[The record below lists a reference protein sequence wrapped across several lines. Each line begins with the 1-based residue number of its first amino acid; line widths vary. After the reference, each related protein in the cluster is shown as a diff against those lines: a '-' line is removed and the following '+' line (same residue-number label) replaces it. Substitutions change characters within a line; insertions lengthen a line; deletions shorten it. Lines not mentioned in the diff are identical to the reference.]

1 MSQYVLTY
9 LPSIGD
15 DYLRWAVCDDKGEVI
30 GNADHG
36 SFADAASAAERRRV
50 VMVVAGTEVLM
61 EEAQVPSTN
70 LAKALKAVPYSLEE
84 QLAQDVESSHFAFGS
99 RLSNGNIPV
108 AVMSRAGLEWIQ
120 ELAASVKLH
129 VQEIVPETLALPFS
143 EDAWTVM
150 TNNGHASVRLSPS
163 RGFSCDSEM
172 LPLLLSNSLEGAD
185 PERIEEEILRSRH
198 YSCGPDEF
206 QLHPQTKTDYIRTEV
221 ALFARGLSQYKK
233 NSDRINLLQ
242 GEYSK
247 TEAIGKAWKP
257 WRLPAALAATLLAL
271 WGGASFLH
279 FQSLGNEETRLKS
292 EMVSTLKAAY
302 PDVRRPENDPRR
314 QMASRLNTG
323 TGTGIDNG
331 SFVMM
336 MSAVGASLKQLSDPS
351 VTSINYK
358 SGQLDIVLEAAS
370 LQDVDKLK
378 SNLESEQIFVAN
390 VQSAVK
396 ERERI
401 KARLR
406 VESKS

>member
-1 MSQYVLTY
+1 VT
-9 LPSIGD
+9 
-15 DYLRWAVCDDKGEVI
+15 
-30 GNADHG
+30 
-36 SFADAASAAERRRV
+36 
-50 VMVVAGTEVLM
+50 
-61 EEAQVPSTN
+61 
-70 LAKALKAVPYSLEE
+70 
-84 QLAQDVESSHFAFGS
+84 
-99 RLSNGNIPV
+99 
-108 AVMSRAGLEWIQ
+108 
-120 ELAASVKLH
+120 VK
-129 VQEIVPETLALPFS
+129 
-143 EDAWTVM
+143 
-150 TNNGHASVRLSPS
+150 
-163 RGFSCDSEM
+163 C
-172 LPLLLSNSLEGAD
+172 
-185 PERIEEEILRSRH
+185 
-198 YSCGPDEF
+198 SCGPDEF
-206 QLHPQTKTDYIRTEV
+206 QLHPQTKTDFIRTEV

-233 NSDRINLLQ
+233 TGDRINLLQ

-279 FQSLGNEETRLKS
+279 FQSLGNEESRLQS

-302 PDVRRPENDPRR
+302 PDVRRPENDPKR
-314 QMASRLNTG
+314 QMASRLNAG
-323 TGTGIDNG
+323 AGTGIDNG